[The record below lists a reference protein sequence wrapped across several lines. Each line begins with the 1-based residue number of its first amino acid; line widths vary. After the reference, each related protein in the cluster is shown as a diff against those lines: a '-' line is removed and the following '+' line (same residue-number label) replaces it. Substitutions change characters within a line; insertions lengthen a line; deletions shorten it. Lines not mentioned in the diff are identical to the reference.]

1 MNPAFVTVCVV
12 FFHLFSQWSIVNIVW
27 VDVLDWFG
35 AVFGTKSGKKIESR
49 SKYND
54 QAQAQ
59 QLNQYRQSLC
69 RSIVSSLLFFF
80 QFVLM
85 QFIYGILCCTFSSD
99 VDINGWYCLYGIECH
114 SDRSVIL
121 ASKSWAKQNRTE
133 QKNMC
138 AHIKITTL
146 VYGCAIKTAIPHK

>member
-1 MNPAFVTVCVV
+1 MKSNKRHQSNVTVGVLIDLKPTNQPASQHFDNEPGIRNCVCG
-12 FFHLFSQWSIVNIVW
+12 FFRLFSQWSIVNIVW

-35 AVFGTKSGKKIESR
+35 LVFGTKSGKKIESR

-69 RSIVSSLLFFF
+69 RSIVSSLLLFF

-99 VDINGWYCLYGIECH
+99 VDING
-114 SDRSVIL
+114 
-121 ASKSWAKQNRTE
+121 
-133 QKNMC
+133 
-138 AHIKITTL
+138 
-146 VYGCAIKTAIPHK
+146 

>member
-12 FFHLFSQWSIVNIVW
+12 FFSSFSQWSIVNIVW

-35 AVFGTKSGKKIESR
+35 AVFGTKSGEKIESR

-69 RSIVSSLLFFF
+69 RSIVSSLLLFF

-85 QFIYGILCCTFSSD
+85 QFIYGIFM
-99 VDINGWYCLYGIECH
+99 LY
-114 SDRSVIL
+114 IL
-121 ASKSWAKQNRTE
+121 IR
-133 QKNMC
+133 C
-138 AHIKITTL
+138 
-146 VYGCAIKTAIPHK
+146 